1 MIFLDTSGRRRR
13 ALALLGVGL
22 GLLMA
27 AGLVALSVAAF
38 TDHPVRQAP
47 WPQPAGAAR

>member
-1 MIFLDTSGRRRR
+1 MIFVDSSGRRRR
-13 ALALLGVGL
+13 AVALLGVGV

-27 AGLVALSVAAF
+27 AGLVALSVMAF

-47 WPQPAGAAR
+47 WPQSVGDAR